1 MKLIVTLFIGN
12 EILERNHFG
21 GLHAQ
26 KKKEKKN
33 PLNIFD
39 HILEVSRETW
49 TLHRFNFSHEGGK
62 NANTMYKICW

>member
-26 KKKEKKN
+26 KKNKQKKT
-33 PLNIFD
+33 
-39 HILEVSRETW
+39 H
-49 TLHRFNFSHEGGK
+49 
-62 NANTMYKICW
+62 